1 MNSSTMLYAAKGS
14 LHEYERVRLFAE
26 AKKKSPQYI
35 ATKNAKF
42 NGLNEKFLKKFLSPQ
57 YIYLENRQNVTVF

>member
-1 MNSSTMLYAAKGS
+1 MS
-14 LHEYERVRLFAE
+14 EFV

-42 NGLNEKFLKKFLSPQ
+42 NGLNEKFLKNFYPLN
-57 YIYLENRQNVTVF
+57 IYTLRTGENERFFEKS

>member
-1 MNSSTMLYAAKGS
+1 MSGFVAN
-14 LHEYERVRLFAE
+14 
-26 AKKKSPQYI
+26 KKSPQYI

-57 YIYLENRQNVTVF
+57 YIYLENRQNITVF